1 MFVKVSRFR
10 HLQLSQR
17 LSFKHLWRFYCYQ
30 DRIKHVL
37 TSYERV
43 AMLALNC
50 YANAIGKTGVVLVIS
65 NFGAINTVVGMAA
78 AYMDSAP
85 LVVISDNVAIS
96 AKV

>member
-1 MFVKVSRFR
+1 
-10 HLQLSQR
+10 
-17 LSFKHLWRFYCYQ
+17 
-30 DRIKHVL
+30 
-37 TSYERV
+37 
-43 AMLALNC
+43 MLALNC